1 MKKCVLGIILCILL
15 TGNSCREK
23 EEIPEHENTE
33 GTSGEITIMCTEAE
47 YPQYQKFIKQT
58 ENELNL
64 RITVLAYPENADNR
78 QAKISTIL
86 ASGEDSVD
94 IFPVIRKVI

>member
-1 MKKCVLGIILCILL
+1 MKKCVLGIVLCILL
-15 TGNSCREK
+15 ACNSCREK
-23 EEIPEHENTE
+23 EEIPENENTE
-33 GTSGEITIMCTEAE
+33 KTSEEITIMCTEAE
-47 YPQYQKFIKQT
+47 YPEYQKFIEQA

-94 IFPVIRKVI
+94 IFFCQ

>member
-47 YPQYQKFIKQT
+47 YPEYQKFIK
-58 ENELNL
+58 
-64 RITVLAYPENADNR
+64 
-78 QAKISTIL
+78 
-86 ASGEDSVD
+86 
-94 IFPVIRKVI
+94 